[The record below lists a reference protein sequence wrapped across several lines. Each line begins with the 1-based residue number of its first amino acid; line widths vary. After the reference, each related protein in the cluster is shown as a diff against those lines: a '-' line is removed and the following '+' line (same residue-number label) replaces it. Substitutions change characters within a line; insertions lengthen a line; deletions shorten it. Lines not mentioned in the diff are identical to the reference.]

1 MFNMMNVAER
11 ILTARKK
18 AGLTQMEV
26 ANRVGVSFQA
36 ISNWERGVSMPDISN
51 LEPLAKVLG
60 MTVDD
65 IICDPVITSIIKN
78 EEIPE
83 EISPDQFNAVS
94 PLLMPETN
102 IELLKRVE
110 NNTDKELNIES
121 LCKGKSEIEKMVTEA
136 YEDDNVTAV
145 SILIGRC
152 SEAFISDLAER
163 AYAQK
168 KAEKDYENEH
178 EDDEDYEEPDYHRTT
193 GLFSVIIQH
202 DNDTHRQELY
212 RKAVKDRLL
221 SFIAILE
228 PYIG

>member
-51 LEPLAKVLG
+51 LERLANVLG

-102 IELLKRVE
+102 IELLKRIE

-121 LCKGKSEIEKMVTEA
+121 LCKV
-136 YEDDNVTAV
+136 
-145 SILIGRC
+145 
-152 SEAFISDLAER
+152 
-163 AYAQK
+163 
-168 KAEKDYENEH
+168 
-178 EDDEDYEEPDYHRTT
+178 
-193 GLFSVIIQH
+193 
-202 DNDTHRQELY
+202 
-212 RKAVKDRLL
+212 
-221 SFIAILE
+221 
-228 PYIG
+228 

>member
-1 MFNMMNVAER
+1 
-11 ILTARKK
+11 
-18 AGLTQMEV
+18 
-26 ANRVGVSFQA
+26 
-36 ISNWERGVSMPDISN
+36 MPDISN
-51 LEPLAKVLG
+51 LEPLANVLG

-168 KAEKDYENEH
+168 KAEKDYEDEH

-193 GLFSVIIQH
+193 GLFSEIIQH
-202 DNDTHRQELY
+202 DSDTHRHELFK
-212 RKAVKDRLL
+212 RAVKDRLS
-221 SFIAILE
+221 SFISILL

>member
-65 IICDPVITSIIKN
+65 IICDPVITSIITN

-136 YEDDNVTAV
+136 YEDDNVTVV

>member
-1 MFNMMNVAER
+1 MMNVAER

-65 IICDPVITSIIKN
+65 IICDPVITSIITN

-136 YEDDNVTAV
+136 YEDDNVTVV